1 METAKY
7 ENFKKEVKENYP
19 IRKTMGISEL
29 NMDFE
34 NQENRN
40 GSINIE
46 GVNLKLSS
54 SAFKSLL
61 KTLNINDTFMGK
73 FTDIFGMNSRNQLV
87 KIIKN
92 KISTSKNMQVAI
104 YISPS
109 TRRVVAITEASK
121 PYISPEFYFN
131 MVENV
136 INEDRKSTRLNSSH
150 TDISRMP
157 SSA

>member
-1 METAKY
+1 METVKY

-92 KISTSKNMQVAI
+92 KISTSKNMQIGRAHV
-104 YISPS
+104 
-109 TRRVVAITEASK
+109 
-121 PYISPEFYFN
+121 
-131 MVENV
+131 
-136 INEDRKSTRLNSSH
+136 
-150 TDISRMP
+150 
-157 SSA
+157 